1 MYSRKRKKPL
11 PALLSAPVP
20 LRAVLGTQWGDEGK
34 GKVVD
39 LLGENVDIVAR
50 YQGGANAG
58 HTVEFNGAKFI
69 LHLIPTGILRPHIH
83 CVLGN
88 GMVIHPE
95 SFLKEAAV
103 LEQKGLDVISRLHI
117 SPGAHLIVDY
127 HQQMEKCSE
136 ESAGDERIGTTGR
149 GIGPAYADKASRVGI
164 RVGDLF
170 HERILKAR
178 VHENT
183 VLKNRWFKSV
193 YQQNEVSE
201 QSILNALQL
210 FRARIEPC
218 VDDTTWFL
226 HQSLQ
231 SGKNIL
237 IESAQGT
244 LLDIDF
250 GTYPF
255 VTSSNTTLGGMATG
269 LGFGIRKLNQVVGVV
284 KAYTTRVGNGPFPT
298 ELTDDT
304 GERLRKTGEE
314 YGATTG
320 RPRRCGWFD
329 ALVARYSVMIN
340 GIDSLAVTKMDV
352 LDELDEIP
360 ICIAYRIHGKEVSRF
375 PADVNLLPDV
385 EPVYEILPG
394 WKQPLR
400 GITRWNQLP
409 HPARRY
415 LKRIGELTGAT
426 IGLVSV
432 GPSRES
438 TIWVE

>member
-1 MYSRKRKKPL
+1 MRKKPL

-58 HTVEFNGAKFI
+58 HTVEFDGDKFI

-88 GMVIHPE
+88 GMVIHPD
-95 SFLKEAAV
+95 SFLKEVAV
-103 LEQKGLDVISRLHI
+103 LEKKGLEVLSRLHI
-117 SPGAHLIVDY
+117 SPGAHLILDY
-127 HQQMEKCSE
+127 HQQLEKCCE

-170 HERILKAR
+170 HERILKTR
-178 VHENT
+178 VRENT
-183 VLKNRWFKSV
+183 VIKNRWFKSV

-201 QSILNALQL
+201 QSILNALQS
-210 FRARIEPC
+210 FRDRIGPC

-298 ELTDDT
+298 ELIDDT

-329 ALVARYSVMIN
+329 ALVARYSVMLN

-352 LDELDEIP
+352 LDDLDEIP
-360 ICIAYRIHGKEVSRF
+360 VCIAYRIHGREVTRF

-394 WKQPLR
+394 WKRSLL
-400 GITRWNQLP
+400 GITKWNQLP

-415 LKRIGELTGAT
+415 LKRIEELTGAT

-432 GPSRES
+432 GPSRKA

>member
-1 MYSRKRKKPL
+1 M
-11 PALLSAPVP
+11 LSAPVP

-58 HTVEFNGAKFI
+58 HTVEFDGDKFI

-88 GMVIHPE
+88 GMVIHPD
-95 SFLKEAAV
+95 SFLKEVAV
-103 LEQKGLDVISRLHI
+103 LEKKGLEVLSRLHI
-117 SPGAHLIVDY
+117 SPGAHLILDY
-127 HQQMEKCSE
+127 HQQLEKCCE

-170 HERILKAR
+170 HERILKTR
-178 VHENT
+178 VRENT
-183 VLKNRWFKSV
+183 VIKNRWFKSV

-201 QSILNALQL
+201 QSILNALQS
-210 FRARIEPC
+210 FRDRIGPC

-298 ELTDDT
+298 ELIDDT

-329 ALVARYSVMIN
+329 ALVARYSVMLN

-352 LDELDEIP
+352 LDDLDEIP
-360 ICIAYRIHGKEVSRF
+360 VCIAYRIHGREVTRF

-394 WKQPLR
+394 WKRSLL
-400 GITRWNQLP
+400 GITKWNQLP

-415 LKRIGELTGAT
+415 LKRIEELTGAT

-432 GPSRES
+432 GPSRKA